1 MCVCGG
7 GGGGEGEYYCFC
19 PSSIRPACYG
29 SLYLPSTYNEKTK
42 WKLEVTAVS
51 LQIFWQNFYRN
62 VCWVILYLTYLFS
75 SPEPKADKV
84 SLYYSKALSS
94 VVHTFEQ
101 LYLQDQLANFS
112 QILSVAPLGWGK
124 GCFRF
129 WAKTVVTMATETPID
144 I

>member
-1 MCVCGG
+1 MGG
-7 GGGGEGEYYCFC
+7 GGGGGGEYYCFC
-19 PSSIRPACYG
+19 PSSI
-29 SLYLPSTYNEKTK
+29 
-42 WKLEVTAVS
+42 
-51 LQIFWQNFYRN
+51 
-62 VCWVILYLTYLFS
+62 
-75 SPEPKADKV
+75 
-84 SLYYSKALSS
+84 LYYSKALSS